1 MAVFFI
7 VGEMAGTGIVNLPQ
21 AISQTG
27 WIGCGFLILC
37 ACMASFTGTKLGKSI
52 AVPFPTV
59 RLNLMTR
66 TIFQGECWNFIIQ
79 KEPRYKEDNSAP
91 YPTIAEKAAG
101 RFGRIMVNCTVYVTL
116 FMACVVIWILCYV
129 FQIRSSDRK

>member
-1 MAVFFI
+1 MKWLELVSLIFLRLFHKLAGSAVDFLFFAHAWRVLLVPNSVSPSSI
-7 VGEMAGTGIVNLPQ
+7 SILTRPNLPDD
-21 AISQTG
+21 SN
-27 WIGCGFLILC
+27 
-37 ACMASFTGTKLGKSI
+37 K
-52 AVPFPTV
+52 
-59 RLNLMTR
+59 NL
-66 TIFQGECWNFIIQ
+66 GECWNFIIQ

>member
-37 ACMASFTGTKLGKSI
+37 ACMASFTGTKLGKNIYHRPWTMGSNI
-52 AVPFPTV
+52 LF
-59 RLNLMTR
+59 RRMLELYHSKR
-66 TIFQGECWNFIIQ
+66 T
-79 KEPRYKEDNSAP
+79 
-91 YPTIAEKAAG
+91 TI
-101 RFGRIMVNCTVYVTL
+101 
-116 FMACVVIWILCYV
+116 
-129 FQIRSSDRK
+129 

>member
-37 ACMASFTGTKLGKSI
+37 ACMASFTGTKLGKI
-52 AVPFPTV
+52 GNIYHRPWA
-59 RLNLMTR
+59 R
-66 TIFQGECWNFIIQ
+66 IFFSGECWNFIIQ
-79 KEPRYKEDNSAP
+79 KEPRYKEENSAP

-116 FMACVVIWILCYV
+116 FMACVVIWILCHV
-129 FQIRSSDRK
+129 FQIRPSDRKCP

>member
-1 MAVFFI
+1 MDFLFFVHAWRVLLVPSSVSPI
-7 VGEMAGTGIVNLPQ
+7 SISFPALPDGSNKNL
-21 AISQTG
+21 
-27 WIGCGFLILC
+27 
-37 ACMASFTGTKLGKSI
+37 
-52 AVPFPTV
+52 
-59 RLNLMTR
+59 
-66 TIFQGECWNFIIQ
+66 GECWNFIIQ